1 MAWLGWLA
9 GWWLSTGGVAWALT
23 RRRQLP
29 RGRPANPRRGAD
41 VARRRGVCVLVDA
54 ADPEHDHPPHARVP
68 ADHAHACQ
76 ALGRGGRGG
85 TSGCGGAVTGSGGPE
100 AAQRRSS
107 GEAAAGCASMHVH
120 AVHTW
125 CMRCTCGG
133 RMRTSPAQRPSAA
146 TKAVR
151 LPSSRRRGPPKIGPT
166 IATRAR
172 SAIPSAASRS
182 PSDPHPRRQ
191 RPASPG
197 HRRRCSVASA
207 RLAT

>member
-23 RRRQLP
+23 RGRQLT

-68 ADHAHACQ
+68 ADRAHACQ

-85 TSGCGGAVTGSGGPE
+85 TSGCDGAVTGSGGPE
-100 AAQRRSS
+100 AAQRRGS
-107 GEAAAGCASMHVH
+107 GEAAAGRANTHVH

-125 CMRCTCGG
+125 CTCGAHAVH
-133 RMRTSPAQRPSAA
+133 MRWAHAHISSPATISSHQGSSAPIIAA
-146 TKAVR
+146 TRATEDR
-151 LPSSRRRGPPKIGPT
+151 PHHSDPSTERDSLSGESLPIGPT
-166 IATRAR
+166 SSSSASGIAR
-172 SAIPSAASRS
+172 PS
-182 PSDPHPRRQ
+182 PP
-191 RPASPG
+191 
-197 HRRRCSVASA
+197 
-207 RLAT
+207 L